1 MSEEQKQIR
10 RSILFGY
17 MCEFES
23 FSDAISALN
32 KFDFRGLHSN
42 KKAEIKDSLKDI
54 QGKIDS
60 LLNKIDQL

>member
-1 MSEEQKQIR
+1 
-10 RSILFGY
+10 